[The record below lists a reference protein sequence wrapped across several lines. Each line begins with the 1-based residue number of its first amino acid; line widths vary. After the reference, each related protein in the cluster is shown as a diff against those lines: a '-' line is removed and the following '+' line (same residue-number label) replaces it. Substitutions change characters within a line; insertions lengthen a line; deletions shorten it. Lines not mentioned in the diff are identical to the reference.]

1 MHHLHRAPCTRFER
15 GAGKA
20 MLQGHRSQSQRCC
33 HVIGSRKVSTIT
45 DESGFP
51 GDFRAQSL
59 DDALEAIRSKQA
71 NKLLVCSFNE
81 MKKSAGNVTIRSN
94 QALSIAG
101 RSDAGQDGPRLW
113 VRFEVNG
120 TLFGEGVTVRDQS
133 ISPSNATDP
142 LQGAALLVLSRVVV
156 CAVREDVTKRVNI
169 FRVFFS
175 TLLAGMAARC
185 KTVLPVQI

>member
-1 MHHLHRAPCTRFER
+1 
-15 GAGKA
+15 

-59 DDALEAIRSKQA
+59 DDALGAIRSKQA

-142 LQGAALLVLSRVVV
+142 LQGAALLVLSNGHLVAKGVSFVKTFGQHELGWCSSSSV
-156 CAVREDVTKRVNI
+156 CSERRRNQEGEYI
-169 FRVFFS
+169 S
-175 TLLAGMAARC
+175 GLL
-185 KTVLPVQI
+185 